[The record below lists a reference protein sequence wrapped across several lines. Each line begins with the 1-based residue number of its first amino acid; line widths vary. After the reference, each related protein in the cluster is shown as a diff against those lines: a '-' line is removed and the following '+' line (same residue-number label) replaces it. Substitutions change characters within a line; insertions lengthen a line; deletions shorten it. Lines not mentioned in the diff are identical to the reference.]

1 MSKNDRA
8 REALTVL
15 QRGGT
20 VPDTPGV
27 RHLIESVLEDAAE
40 GIRFPDGLRQM
51 ASDIR
56 DANPTIDPYEE
67 D

>member
-1 MSKNDRA
+1 MSGNDRA

-15 QRGGT
+15 RRGGPI
-20 VPDTPGV
+20 PDSPGV

-40 GIRFPDGLRQM
+40 GIRFPDGFRQA

-56 DANPTIDPYEE
+56 DANPTINPQE
-67 D
+67 